1 MDWRKTLSLWCL
13 AWTLCG
19 CAAPPPGR
27 TQGDVAVEKDVSIHV
42 VDGGDRNA
50 KTTLLFVPGWGTST
64 AVWRDTMAAFA
75 SRARVVS
82 IDPRSQGFSTLT
94 PRGNTPERRAQDL
107 HEVIKALSLDNV
119 VLVGWSQGVQDVA
132 AYAAAFEGDRVAGYV
147 LVDSTLGAGP
157 AAAMTPP
164 SEMQEQLE
172 RMSVYA
178 RYPREYLRGMMNA
191 IIRSPAGRA
200 RIEEFVEV
208 GLRTPPDIGMGML
221 MTDFILIDR
230 RPALKK
236 FNRPTLVIAAADS
249 PEAKSQARDGAADRG
264 RPVRDHRQRGPR
276 GVPRPARALQRAA
289 RRLPGAP
296 GRLTPRR
303 YLTSNAASFLGTAT
317 FFSVAYTGRPSLY
330 FG

>member
-1 MDWRKTLSLWCL
+1 MVVYKYIAALCL
-13 AWTLCG
+13 AWVLSA
-19 CAAPPPGR
+19 CAS
-27 TQGDVAVEKDVSIHV
+27 TQGTWKQQDVAVDKDVSIHV
-42 VDGGDRNA
+42 TDGGDRNA
-50 KTTLLFVPGWGTST
+50 RATILFVPGWGMST

-94 PRGNTPERRAQDL
+94 PRGNTPERRAVDL

-157 AAAMTPP
+157 AAAMDPP
-164 SEMQEQLE
+164 AGMQQQLE
-172 RMSVYA
+172 RMSLYA
-178 RYPREYLRGMMNA
+178 RYPREYLRGMMGA
-191 IIRSPAGRA
+191 IIQSPAGRA
-200 RIEEFVEV
+200 RVEEFVEL

-249 PEAKSQARDGAADRG
+249 PDAQS
-264 RPVRDHRQRGPR
+264 
-276 GVPRPARALQRAA
+276 QRAMA
-289 RRLPGAP
+289 QQIAGAQFETIAQAGHAVFLDQP
-296 GRLTPRR
+296 GRFNEL
-303 YLTSNAASFLGTAT
+303 LAKFLARLGA
-317 FFSVAYTGRPSLY
+317 
-330 FG
+330 